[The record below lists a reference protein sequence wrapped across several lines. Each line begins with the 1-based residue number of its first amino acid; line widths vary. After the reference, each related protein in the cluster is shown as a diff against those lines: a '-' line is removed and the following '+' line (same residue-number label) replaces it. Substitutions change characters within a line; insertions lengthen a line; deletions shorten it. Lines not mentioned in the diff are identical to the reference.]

1 MIAMRGLKLV
11 LVAIVVLIVAIGLGF
26 AWGASGRLAAQRA
39 VEDTKQQLD
48 LAEARGRLLEARV
61 SLYNVNFGDAQ
72 RQLEEAKTPLT
83 RARDRYQQDGKREA
97 AEGISAALAH
107 IQEAQRLAAKLD
119 PNANNQAS
127 EALKAIQVA
136 TSK

>member
-1 MIAMRGLKLV
+1 MRGMKLV
-11 LVAIVVLIVAIGLGF
+11 LIGVVILIVVLGLGF
-26 AWGASGRLAAQRA
+26 AWGASGRVAAQRA

-48 LAEARGRLLEARV
+48 LAEARGKLLEARV

-72 RQLEEAKTPLT
+72 RLFEDAKTPLT
-83 RARDRYQQDGKREA
+83 RARDRYQQDGKRDA
-97 AEGISAALAH
+97 AEGISAALEH
-107 IQEAQRLAAKLD
+107 VKDAQRLAGKLD
-119 PNANNQAS
+119 QSANNQAS

>member
-1 MIAMRGLKLV
+1 MGAMRGMKLV
-11 LVAIVVLIVAIGLGF
+11 LTGLVALIVVLGLGF
-26 AWGASGRLAAQRA
+26 AWGSSGRVAAQRA

-72 RQLEEAKTPLT
+72 RQFEDAKTPLT
-83 RARDRYQQDGKREA
+83 RARDRYQQDGKRGA

-136 TSK
+136 TSR

>member
-1 MIAMRGLKLV
+1 MRGLKLV
-11 LVAIVVLIVAIGLGF
+11 LIGLVVVVVVLGLGF
-26 AWGASGRLAAQRA
+26 AWGASGRIAAQRA
-39 VEDTKQQLD
+39 VDETKQQLD

-72 RQLEEAKTPLT
+72 RQLEDAKAPLT
-83 RARDRYQQDGKREA
+83 RARDRYQQDGKRDA

-119 PNANNQAS
+119 QNANNQAS